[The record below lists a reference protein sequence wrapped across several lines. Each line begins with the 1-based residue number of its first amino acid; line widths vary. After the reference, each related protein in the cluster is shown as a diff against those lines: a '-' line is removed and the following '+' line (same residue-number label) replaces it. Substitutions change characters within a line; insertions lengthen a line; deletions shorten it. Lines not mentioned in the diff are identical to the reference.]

1 MSTKSTGVPVD
12 VAIDIPKLELDRPF
26 TYLLP
31 EESAPGTGL
40 LVSVPFHGRTVKAW
54 VLGPAAEVPGRM
66 LPIRRVLSKEPVVD
80 QRLLALARWM
90 SERYVAPLSVVIGSL
105 YPPRV
110 ASEEDAAFGDRQESS
125 TVAGVRPILDAYG
138 SGSDLLAA
146 CRGGAGAFVV
156 RPLPRDEGA
165 ACLEAVAACVE
176 GGRDAIVLVPEA
188 EPLPDTARVIAE
200 AFGDAAIVFAGGD
213 QRERYRAWLGIMSGR
228 YRVVIGT
235 RPAVFA
241 PVSTLG
247 LVWVHREAHPGHREE
262 RSPYYHVRDVA
273 LARSRLETA
282 ACVLAGL
289 APSTEAVMLS
299 EQGEVRTVRAPR
311 NVERAAAPLV
321 ETVQPGRE
329 GRSPRLGSMLQGA
342 AGAFLLISTQGYGIA
357 QVCRKCAEPA
367 RCVACSGTVVI
378 REGSPLCAVCGRAV
392 SCSSCGSTSFGIDR
406 GGTERIEEWARH
418 VTKLPVS
425 RVESGA
431 QAVPPGD
438 GRVIVGTA
446 AAVKDMGPQRVQLV
460 AILDPDRAGRRAGLA
475 AASQALATW
484 MEAAAWTGPR
494 SEGGR
499 VLVQTREV
507 SNPAIQALVRWDPWH
522 LHRAEA
528 RRRAEAGFPIGH
540 PVFRVTGGP
549 DLERGLAELG
559 PVNLLTTSL
568 GSQTVSLVTLRPEAV
583 PRFRERVLAWA
594 GNGTVERVE
603 AEPQL

>member
-1 MSTKSTGVPVD
+1 VSTKSTGVPVD
-12 VAIDIPKLELDRPF
+12 VAVDIPKLELDRPF
-26 TYLLP
+26 TYRLP
-31 EESAPGTGL
+31 EEFAPGTGL
-40 LVSVPFHGRTVKAW
+40 VVSVPFHGRTVKGW
-54 VLGPAAEVPGRM
+54 VLGPAVDVPGRM
-66 LPIRRVLSKEPVVD
+66 LPVRRVLSKGPVID
-80 QRLLALARWM
+80 ERLLALARWM

-110 ASEEDAAFGDRQESS
+110 ASEERSE
-125 TVAGVRPILDAYG
+125 AGHPAEAVMPGVSPVLGRYG

-146 CRGGAGAFVV
+146 CRFGEGAFVV
-156 RPLPRDEGA
+156 RPLPHDEA
-165 ACLEAVAACVE
+165 SACLEAVTACVE

-188 EPLPDTARVIAE
+188 EPLPHTARLIAE

-213 QRERYRAWLGIMSGR
+213 QRERYRAWLGMLSGR

-241 PVSTLG
+241 PVSKLG

-262 RSPYYHVRDVA
+262 RAPYYHVRDVA
-273 LARSRLETA
+273 LARSRLENAT
-282 ACVLAGL
+282 CVLAGL
-289 APSTEAVMLS
+289 APSAEAVALTEGGGML
-299 EQGEVRTVRAPR
+299 TVRAPR
-311 NVERAAAPLV
+311 GVERAAAPLV

-329 GRSPRLGSMLQGA
+329 GRSPRLGSLLQSA
-342 AGAFLLISTQGYGIA
+342 TGAFLLISTQGYGIA
-357 QVCRKCAEPA
+357 QVCRQCAEPA
-367 RCVACSGTVVI
+367 KCAACSGMVVI
-378 REGSPLCAVCGRAV
+378 REGSPICAVCGRAV

-418 VTKLPVS
+418 VTTLPVS

-431 QAVPPGD
+431 TATPPSD

-446 AAVKDMGPQRVQLV
+446 AAVKDLGPQRVQLV

-475 AASQALATW
+475 AAGQALATW
-484 MEAAAWTGPR
+484 MEAAAWTGPKA
-494 SEGGR
+494 EGGR
-499 VLVQTREV
+499 VLVQTRDASE
-507 SNPAIQALVRWDPWH
+507 PAIQALVRWDPWH

-549 DLERGLAELG
+549 DLEQGLAELG
-559 PVNLLTTSL
+559 PVHLLTTTL
-568 GSQTVSLVTLRPEAV
+568 GKQTVSLVTLRPEAV

-594 GNGTVERVE
+594 GDGTVGRVE

>member
-1 MSTKSTGVPVD
+1 VD
-12 VAIDIPKLELDRPF
+12 VAVDIPKLELDRPF

-40 LVSVPFHGRTVKAW
+40 LVSVPFHGRTVKGW
-54 VLGPAAEVPGRM
+54 VLGPATDVPGRL
-66 LPIRRVLSKEPVVD
+66 LPVRRVLSKEPVID
-80 QRLLALARWM
+80 ERLLALARWM

-110 ASEEDAAFGDRQESS
+110 ASEEGTAGGERRAA
-125 TVAGVRPILDAYG
+125 TVPSLTPILEGYG
-138 SGSDLLAA
+138 SGPDLLTA
-146 CRGGAGAFVV
+146 CRSGEGGFVV
-156 RPLPRDEGA
+156 RPLPLHEGA

-176 GGRDAIVLVPEA
+176 GGRDAVVLVPEA
-188 EPLPDTARVIAE
+188 EPLPATARLVAE

-213 QRERYRAWLGIMSGR
+213 QRERYRGWLGMLSGR

-241 PVSTLG
+241 PVSQLG

-262 RSPYYHVRDVA
+262 RAPYYHVRDVA
-273 LARSRLETA
+273 LARGRLEGA
-282 ACVLAGL
+282 VCVLSGL
-289 APSTEAVMLS
+289 APSGEAVALADR
-299 EQGEVRTVRAPR
+299 GEVVTVRAPR
-311 NVERAAAPLV
+311 EVERAAAPLV
-321 ETVQPGRE
+321 ETVRPGRE

-342 AGAFLLISTQGYGIA
+342 TGAFLLISTQGYGVA
-357 QVCRKCAEPA
+357 RVCRKCREPA
-367 RCVACSGTVVI
+367 RCPACSGTVVI
-378 REGSPLCAVCGRAV
+378 RGGSPACAVCGRAV
-392 SCSSCGSTSFGIDR
+392 TCSSCGSTSFGVDR

-418 VTKLPVS
+418 VTALPVS
-425 RVESGA
+425 RVESGTDA
-431 QAVPPGD
+431 APPGE

-446 AAVKDMGPQRVQLV
+446 AAVKDLGPQRVQLV

-475 AASQALATW
+475 AAGQALATW
-484 MEAAAWTGPR
+484 MEAAAWTGPK

-499 VLVQTREV
+499 VLVQTREA
-507 SNPAIQALVRWDPWH
+507 SAPAIQALVRWDPWH

-528 RRRAEAGFPIGH
+528 SRRAEAGFPVGH

-549 DLERGLAELG
+549 DLEPGLAELG
-559 PVNLLTTSL
+559 PVHLLTTTL

-594 GNGTVERVE
+594 GDGTVERVE